1 MPSHQDRVRANNKP
15 VKTDKQKL
23 RDILEDIEAYPL
35 TYYQI
40 NGEDYIK
47 REVPVYIR
55 EQIRLA
61 IKLL

>member
-1 MPSHQDRVRANNKP
+1 MPNKTI
-15 VKTDKQKL
+15 KTDKQKL